1 MEILALMHKQYGP
14 DSSKEPKQS
23 RLSAVKSQ
31 RLPPTTTLSATSTRA
46 DMNLSAETTWLY
58 QTTQATTAVWEQPHT
73 LVVPTTLA

>member
-58 QTTQATTAVWEQPHT
+58 QTTQAQAVPQQPQP